1 MTRTVDVLLP
11 LPIDQLFSYAVEED
25 TEVSIGDYVVVPF
38 GRKRLI
44 GTVWRE
50 SSKSD
55 RELKFIEQK
64 VDLPS
69 IRPKLIEFA
78 EWVAQ
83 YNVIPIGM
91 LAKVIMGGVLK
102 VNQIDKLVCTKQK
115 QEISEIDYQL
125 NPEQQAARDKIISNL
140 NEYSVTLLDGETGS
154 GKTEVYLSVIAQ
166 LIKNN
171 SIYEHCDLGL
181 RVRCHPSAHTLG
193 SSFSY
198 NLITNIY
205 FNLRP
210 IPNLESKF
218 LDSSVKHWNDTFA
231 FKAKPSVTFSILL
244 LPRTGMTPF
253 AMQFTFKNKRYV
265 IPAFNTQLDECYNI
279 RVIFTKKP
287 VPRHWDPENLIS
299 NQYTKQLYD
308 KDWIPVSST
317 GMTSSTTKTTCKC
330 SNTKRLHTG
339 MTPEEVNAQVLILLP
354 EIVLTSQLVNRVR
367 SQTSGNIAEWH
378 SGLTPKA
385 RRNNWLSIANGSA
398 QIIIGARSALFLP
411 YKNLKLIIVDEEHD
425 SSFKQEQGIIYN
437 ARDMAIILAKLENI
451 PIILSSATPLL
462 ETIYHV
468 KKGNYNHVKLTKRF
482 GGAELPQIKVVNNKQ
497 WISNELFEGIK
508 QTIEKKQQVMLFLNR
523 RGYAQLA
530 VCKKC
535 GYKISCSNC
544 TIWLTYHKKKN
555 VLLCHHCSYQSKLP
569 EKCSNCQSEQS
580 LLLYG
585 VGIERLVEEI
595 VKLIPNAKTA
605 IISSDQKS
613 LGSVID
619 SVLKEEV
626 NIIIGTQVIA
636 KGHNFPKLT
645 LVGVIN
651 ADLGLENSDLRAAE
665 KTYQLLHQVAGRSG
679 RFNEKGTVIVQT
691 NNPESLIIKALQ
703 QQKRDLFY
711 EVELESRRKAKM
723 PPFSRL
729 IALIV
734 CSKDQFATQK
744 AASEITSFLHDQ
756 CSATIPSALSFQC
769 VTRKEELEIFG
780 PSPAAINFLNNKYRY
795 RVLLKIHSKHS
806 LFIKKKLKHCCNLSS
821 NIAITIDVDP
831 VSFF

>member
-1 MTRTVDVLLP
+1 MTKTVDVLLP

-44 GTVWRE
+44 GIVWRE

-64 VDLPS
+64 IDLPS

-125 NPEQQAARDKIISNL
+125 SPEQQVARDKIISNL

-154 GKTEVYLSVIAQ
+154 GKTEVYLSVIAR
-166 LIKNN
+166 LIE
-171 SIYEHCDLGL
+171 I
-181 RVRCHPSAHTLG
+181 V
-193 SSFSY
+193 
-198 NLITNIY
+198 
-205 FNLRP
+205 
-210 IPNLESKF
+210 
-218 LDSSVKHWNDTFA
+218 ND
-231 FKAKPSVTFSILL
+231 
-244 LPRTGMTPF
+244 
-253 AMQFTFKNKRYV
+253 
-265 IPAFNTQLDECYNI
+265 
-279 RVIFTKKP
+279 
-287 VPRHWDPENLIS
+287 
-299 NQYTKQLYD
+299 
-308 KDWIPVSST
+308 
-317 GMTSSTTKTTCKC
+317 
-330 SNTKRLHTG
+330 
-339 MTPEEVNAQVLILLP
+339 AQVLILLP

-385 RRNNWLSIANGSA
+385 RRNNWLNIANGSA

-437 ARDMAIILAKLENI
+437 ARDMAIILAKFENI
-451 PIILSSATPLL
+451 TIILSSATPLL

-482 GGAELPQIKVVNNKQ
+482 GGAELPLIKVVDMRNNKQ
-497 WISNELFEGIK
+497 WISNQLFQCIK

-523 RGYAQLA
+523 RGYAQLV

-544 TIWLTYHKKKN
+544 AVWLTYHKKKN
-555 VLLCHHCSYQSKLP
+555 VLLCHHCSYQLKLP
-569 EKCSNCQSEQS
+569 EKCSHCQSQQS
-580 LLLYG
+580 LSLCG
-585 VGIERLVEEI
+585 IGIERLLEEI
-595 VKLIPNAKTA
+595 VKLLPNARTA

-651 ADLGLENSDLRAAE
+651 ADLGLENSDLRATE
-665 KTYQLLHQVAGRSG
+665 KTYQLLHQVSGRSG
-679 RFNEKGTVIVQT
+679 RFNEKGMVIVQT
-691 NNPESLIIKALQ
+691 NNSESLIIKALQ

-734 CSKDQFATQK
+734 CGKDQFATQK
-744 AASEITSFLHDQ
+744 AASELTSFLHNQ
-756 CSATIPSALSFQC
+756 FSTTSQHL
-769 VTRKEELEIFG
+769 TLKEFEIFG

-795 RVLLKIHSKHS
+795 RVLLKIHNKYS
-806 LFIKKKLKHCCNLSS
+806 LSIKKKLKHCCNLSS

>member
-44 GTVWRE
+44 GIVWKY
-50 SSKSD
+50 SGKSD
-55 RELKFIEQK
+55 RELKCIEQK
-64 VDLPS
+64 IELPS

-102 VNQIDKLVCTKQK
+102 VNQIDKLVFTKQK
-115 QEISEIDYQL
+115 QEISEIDCQL
-125 NPEQQAARDKIISNL
+125 SPEQQAARNKIISNL

-154 GKTEVYLSVIAQ
+154 GKTEVYLSVIAR
-166 LIKNN
+166 LIE
-171 SIYEHCDLGL
+171 I
-181 RVRCHPSAHTLG
+181 V
-193 SSFSY
+193 
-198 NLITNIY
+198 
-205 FNLRP
+205 
-210 IPNLESKF
+210 
-218 LDSSVKHWNDTFA
+218 ND
-231 FKAKPSVTFSILL
+231 
-244 LPRTGMTPF
+244 
-253 AMQFTFKNKRYV
+253 
-265 IPAFNTQLDECYNI
+265 
-279 RVIFTKKP
+279 
-287 VPRHWDPENLIS
+287 
-299 NQYTKQLYD
+299 
-308 KDWIPVSST
+308 
-317 GMTSSTTKTTCKC
+317 
-330 SNTKRLHTG
+330 
-339 MTPEEVNAQVLILLP
+339 AQVLILLP
-354 EIVLTSQLVNRVR
+354 EIVLTSQLVNRVH
-367 SQTSGNIAEWH
+367 SQISGNIAEWH

-385 RRNNWLSIANGSA
+385 RRNNWLNIANGSA
-398 QIIIGARSALFLP
+398 QIIIGARSSLFLP

-451 PIILSSATPLL
+451 SIILSSATPLL

-523 RGYAQLA
+523 RGYAQLT

-544 TIWLTYHKKKN
+544 AVWLTYHKKKN

-569 EKCSNCQSEQS
+569 EKCSNCQSQQS
-580 LLLYG
+580 LSLCG
-585 VGIERLVEEI
+585 IGIERLLEEI

-679 RFNEKGTVIVQT
+679 RFNEKGMVIVQT

-711 EVELESRRKAKM
+711 EIELESRSKAKM

-734 CSKDQFATQK
+734 CGKDQFATQK
-744 AASEITSFLHDQ
+744 AASELTSFLHNQ
-756 CSATIPSALSFQC
+756 FSTTSQHL
-769 VTRKEELEIFG
+769 TLKEFEIFG

-795 RVLLKIHSKHS
+795 RVLLKIHNKHS
-806 LFIKKKLKHCCNLSS
+806 LSIKKKLKYWIKNYNLNS
-821 NIAITIDVDP
+821 NIAVTIDVDP

>member
-1 MTRTVDVLLP
+1 MRKAVDVLLP
-11 LPIDQLFSYAVEED
+11 LPIDQLFSYIVEEN
-25 TEVSIGDYVVVPF
+25 TEISIGDYVVVQF

-44 GTVWRE
+44 GIVWRK

-125 NPEQQAARDKIISNL
+125 NPEQQEARDKIISNL

-166 LIKNN
+166 LIKN
-171 SIYEHCDLGL
+171 
-181 RVRCHPSAHTLG
+181 
-193 SSFSY
+193 
-198 NLITNIY
+198 
-205 FNLRP
+205 
-210 IPNLESKF
+210 
-218 LDSSVKHWNDTFA
+218 
-231 FKAKPSVTFSILL
+231 
-244 LPRTGMTPF
+244 
-253 AMQFTFKNKRYV
+253 

-279 RVIFTKKP
+279 RVIFTKKDVIP

-299 NQYTKQLYD
+299 NQYTKHLYD

-339 MTPEEVNAQVLILLP
+339 MTTEGGNAQVLILLP

-544 TIWLTYHKKKN
+544 TVWLTYHKKKN

-613 LGSVID
+613 LGNVID
-619 SVLKEEV
+619 LVLKEEV

-734 CSKDQFATQK
+734 CGKDQFATQK

-769 VTRKEELEIFG
+769 VTRKKELEIFG

-795 RVLLKIHSKHS
+795 RVLLKIHNKHS
-806 LFIKKKLKHCCNLSS
+806 LSIKKKLKYWIKNYNLNS
-821 NIAITIDVDP
+821 NIAVTIDVDP

>member
-1 MTRTVDVLLP
+1 MLNSITMAKTVDVLLP
-11 LPIDQLFSYAVEED
+11 LPIDQLFSYAIEED

-44 GTVWRE
+44 GIVWRE

-64 VDLPS
+64 IDLPS

-125 NPEQQAARDKIISNL
+125 SPEQQVARDKIISNL

-154 GKTEVYLSVIAQ
+154 GKTEVYLSVIAR
-166 LIKNN
+166 LIE
-171 SIYEHCDLGL
+171 I
-181 RVRCHPSAHTLG
+181 V
-193 SSFSY
+193 
-198 NLITNIY
+198 
-205 FNLRP
+205 
-210 IPNLESKF
+210 
-218 LDSSVKHWNDTFA
+218 ND
-231 FKAKPSVTFSILL
+231 
-244 LPRTGMTPF
+244 
-253 AMQFTFKNKRYV
+253 
-265 IPAFNTQLDECYNI
+265 
-279 RVIFTKKP
+279 
-287 VPRHWDPENLIS
+287 
-299 NQYTKQLYD
+299 
-308 KDWIPVSST
+308 
-317 GMTSSTTKTTCKC
+317 
-330 SNTKRLHTG
+330 
-339 MTPEEVNAQVLILLP
+339 AQVLILLP

-385 RRNNWLSIANGSA
+385 RRNNWLSIANRSA

-437 ARDMAIILAKLENI
+437 ARDMAIILAKFENI

-468 KKGNYNHVKLTKRF
+468 KNGNYNHVKLTKRF
-482 GGAELPQIKVVNNKQ
+482 GGAELPHIKVVNNKQ
-497 WISNELFEGIK
+497 WISSELFEGIK

-544 TIWLTYHKKKN
+544 TVWLTYHKKKN

-569 EKCSNCQSEQS
+569 EKCSNCQSEES
-580 LLLYG
+580 LFLYG
-585 VGIERLVEEI
+585 VGIERLLEEI
-595 VKLIPNAKTA
+595 VKLLSNAKTA

-734 CSKDQFATQK
+734 CGKDQFATQK

-795 RVLLKIHSKHS
+795 RVLLKIYNKHS
-806 LFIKKKLKHCCNLSS
+806 PFIKKKLKHCCNLSS
-821 NIAITIDVDP
+821 NIAVTIDVDP

>member
-11 LPIDQLFSYAVEED
+11 LPIDQLFSYAIEED
-25 TEVSIGDYVVVPF
+25 TEISIGDYVVVPF

-44 GTVWRE
+44 GIVWKY
-50 SSKSD
+50 SDKSD

-115 QEISEIDYQL
+115 QEISKIDSQL

-154 GKTEVYLSVIAQ
+154 GKTEVYLSVIAR
-166 LIKNN
+166 LIE
-171 SIYEHCDLGL
+171 I
-181 RVRCHPSAHTLG
+181 A
-193 SSFSY
+193 
-198 NLITNIY
+198 
-205 FNLRP
+205 
-210 IPNLESKF
+210 
-218 LDSSVKHWNDTFA
+218 ND
-231 FKAKPSVTFSILL
+231 
-244 LPRTGMTPF
+244 
-253 AMQFTFKNKRYV
+253 
-265 IPAFNTQLDECYNI
+265 
-279 RVIFTKKP
+279 
-287 VPRHWDPENLIS
+287 
-299 NQYTKQLYD
+299 
-308 KDWIPVSST
+308 
-317 GMTSSTTKTTCKC
+317 
-330 SNTKRLHTG
+330 
-339 MTPEEVNAQVLILLP
+339 AQVLILLP

-385 RRNNWLSIANGSA
+385 RRNNWLNIANGSA

-437 ARDMAIILAKLENI
+437 ARDMAIILAKIENI

-462 ETIYHV
+462 ETIYHI

-482 GGAELPQIKVVNNKQ
+482 GGAELPQIKVVNNKE

-535 GYKISCSNC
+535 GHKISCSNC
-544 TIWLTYHKKKN
+544 IVWLTYHKKKN
-555 VLLCHHCSYQSKLP
+555 ALLCHHCSYQSKLP

-580 LLLYG
+580 LFLYG
-585 VGIERLVEEI
+585 VGIERLLEEI

-734 CSKDQFATQK
+734 CGKDQFATQK
-744 AASEITSFLHDQ
+744 AASEITSFLHTT
-756 CSATIPSALSFQC
+756 TIPSALSFQC

-795 RVLLKIHSKHS
+795 RVLLKIHNKYS
-806 LFIKKKLKHCCNLSS
+806 LSIKKKLKHCCNLSS
-821 NIAITIDVDP
+821 NIEVTIDVDP

>member
-1 MTRTVDVLLP
+1 MTKTVDVLLP
-11 LPIDQLFSYAVEED
+11 LPIDQLFSYVVEED

-44 GTVWRE
+44 GIVWRE

-115 QEISEIDYQL
+115 QEISEIDCQL

-154 GKTEVYLSVIAQ
+154 GKTEVYLSVIAR
-166 LIKNN
+166 LIE
-171 SIYEHCDLGL
+171 I
-181 RVRCHPSAHTLG
+181 V
-193 SSFSY
+193 
-198 NLITNIY
+198 
-205 FNLRP
+205 
-210 IPNLESKF
+210 
-218 LDSSVKHWNDTFA
+218 ND
-231 FKAKPSVTFSILL
+231 
-244 LPRTGMTPF
+244 
-253 AMQFTFKNKRYV
+253 
-265 IPAFNTQLDECYNI
+265 
-279 RVIFTKKP
+279 
-287 VPRHWDPENLIS
+287 
-299 NQYTKQLYD
+299 
-308 KDWIPVSST
+308 
-317 GMTSSTTKTTCKC
+317 
-330 SNTKRLHTG
+330 
-339 MTPEEVNAQVLILLP
+339 AQVLILLP
-354 EIVLTSQLVNRVR
+354 EIVLTSQLVNRVH
-367 SQTSGNIAEWH
+367 SQISGNIAEWH

-385 RRNNWLSIANGSA
+385 RRNNWLNIANGSA

-468 KKGNYNHVKLTKRF
+468 KKGNYNHVKLTERF
-482 GGAELPQIKVVNNKQ
+482 GGAELPHIKVVNNKQ

-544 TIWLTYHKKKN
+544 TVWLTYHKKKN
-555 VLLCHHCSYQSKLP
+555 VLLCHHCSYQLKLP

-613 LGSVID
+613 LGNVID

-711 EVELESRRKAKM
+711 EIELESRRKAKM

-734 CSKDQFATQK
+734 CGKDQFATQK
-744 AASEITSFLHDQ
+744 AANEITNFLHNQ
-756 CSATIPSALSFQC
+756 FSTTSQHL
-769 VTRKEELEIFG
+769 TLKEFEIFG

-795 RVLLKIHSKHS
+795 RVLLKIYNNHS

-821 NIAITIDVDP
+821 NIEVTIDVDP

>member
-1 MTRTVDVLLP
+1 MLNSITMAKTVDVLLP
-11 LPIDQLFSYAVEED
+11 LPIDQLFSYAIEED

-44 GTVWRE
+44 GIVWRE

-64 VDLPS
+64 IDLPS

-91 LAKVIMGGVLK
+91 LAKVVMGGVLK

-125 NPEQQAARDKIISNL
+125 SLEQQVARDKIISNL

-154 GKTEVYLSVIAQ
+154 GKTEVYLSVIAR
-166 LIKNN
+166 LIE
-171 SIYEHCDLGL
+171 I
-181 RVRCHPSAHTLG
+181 V
-193 SSFSY
+193 
-198 NLITNIY
+198 
-205 FNLRP
+205 
-210 IPNLESKF
+210 
-218 LDSSVKHWNDTFA
+218 ND
-231 FKAKPSVTFSILL
+231 
-244 LPRTGMTPF
+244 
-253 AMQFTFKNKRYV
+253 
-265 IPAFNTQLDECYNI
+265 
-279 RVIFTKKP
+279 
-287 VPRHWDPENLIS
+287 
-299 NQYTKQLYD
+299 
-308 KDWIPVSST
+308 
-317 GMTSSTTKTTCKC
+317 
-330 SNTKRLHTG
+330 
-339 MTPEEVNAQVLILLP
+339 AQVLILLP

-411 YKNLKLIIVDEEHD
+411 YKNLKLIIIDEEHD

-451 PIILSSATPLL
+451 SIILSSATPLL

-482 GGAELPQIKVVNNKQ
+482 GGAELPHIKVVNNKQ

-535 GYKISCSNC
+535 GHKISCSNC
-544 TIWLTYHKKKN
+544 IVWLTYHKKKN
-555 VLLCHHCSYQSKLP
+555 ALLCHHCSYQSKLP
-569 EKCSNCQSEQS
+569 EKCSNCQSEES
-580 LLLYG
+580 FFLYG
-585 VGIERLVEEI
+585 VGIERLLEEI
-595 VKLIPNAKTA
+595 VKLLPNAKTA

-679 RFNEKGTVIVQT
+679 RFHEKGRVIVQT

-711 EVELESRRKAKM
+711 EIELESRRKAKM

-734 CSKDQFATQK
+734 CGKDQFATQK
-744 AASEITSFLHDQ
+744 AASELTSFLHNQ
-756 CSATIPSALSFQC
+756 FSTTSQHL
-769 VTRKEELEIFG
+769 TLEEFEIFG

-795 RVLLKIHSKHS
+795 RVLLKIHNKYS
-806 LFIKKKLKHCCNLSS
+806 LSIKKKLKHCCNLSS
-821 NIAITIDVDP
+821 NIAVTIDVDP

>member
-1 MTRTVDVLLP
+1 MTRIVEILLP

-44 GTVWRE
+44 GIVWKC
-50 SSKSD
+50 SDKSD
-55 RELKFIEQK
+55 RELKCIEQK

-102 VNQIDKLVCTKQK
+102 VNQIDKLVYAEQK
-115 QEISEIDYQL
+115 QEISKIDYKL
-125 NPEQQAARDKIISNL
+125 NSEQQIARDKIISNL

-154 GKTEVYLSVIAQ
+154 GKTEVYLSVITE
-166 LIKNN
+166 LIKNY
-171 SIYEHCDLGL
+171 STYEHCLPKRFHSVMFPL
-181 RVRCHPSAHTLG
+181 WCHSSISFSCHPSV
-193 SSFSY
+193 SFSCH
-198 NLITNIY
+198 
-205 FNLRP
+205 
-210 IPNLESKF
+210 
-218 LDSSVKHWNDTFA
+218 SSVSYLNDIFV
-231 FKAKPSVTFSILL
+231 FKAKPTVTLSILP

-279 RVIFTKKP
+279 RVIFTKKDVIP

-317 GMTSSTTKTTCKC
+317 GMT
-330 SNTKRLHTG
+330 
-339 MTPEEVNAQVLILLP
+339 PEEGNAQVLILLP

-367 SQTSGNIAEWH
+367 SQTSGNIAQWH

-425 SSFKQEQGIIYN
+425 SSFKQEQGVIYN
-437 ARDMAIILAKLENI
+437 ARDMAIILAKIENI
-451 PIILSSATPLL
+451 PIVLSSATPLL

-468 KKGNYNHVKLTKRF
+468 KNGNYNHVKLTKRF
-482 GGAELPQIKVVNNKQ
+482 GDAELPHIKVVNNKQ

-508 QTIEKKQQVMLFLNR
+508 QTIEKKQQAMLFLNR

-544 TIWLTYHKKKN
+544 AVWLTYHKKKN
-555 VLLCHHCSYQSKLP
+555 VLLCHLCSYQSKLP

-580 LLLYG
+580 LFLYG
-585 VGIERLVEEI
+585 VGIERLLEEI

-613 LGSVID
+613 LGNIID

-679 RFNEKGTVIVQT
+679 RFNEKGMVIVQT

-711 EVELESRRKAKM
+711 EIELESRRKAKM

-734 CSKDQFATQK
+734 CGKDQFATQK
-744 AASEITSFLHDQ
+744 AASEITSFLHNQ
-756 CSATIPSALSFQC
+756 YSATSQRLMP
-769 VTRKEELEIFG
+769 EEFEIFG

-795 RVLLKIHSKHS
+795 RVLLKIHNKHS
-806 LFIKKKLKHCCNLSS
+806 LSIKRKLKYCCNLSS
-821 NIAITIDVDP
+821 NIAVTIDVDP

>member
-1 MTRTVDVLLP
+1 MTKTVDVLLL

-44 GTVWRE
+44 GIVWRE

-64 VDLPS
+64 IDLPS

-125 NPEQQAARDKIISNL
+125 SPEQQVARDKIISNL

-154 GKTEVYLSVIAQ
+154 GKTEVYLSVIAR
-166 LIKNN
+166 LIE
-171 SIYEHCDLGL
+171 I
-181 RVRCHPSAHTLG
+181 V
-193 SSFSY
+193 
-198 NLITNIY
+198 
-205 FNLRP
+205 
-210 IPNLESKF
+210 
-218 LDSSVKHWNDTFA
+218 ND
-231 FKAKPSVTFSILL
+231 
-244 LPRTGMTPF
+244 
-253 AMQFTFKNKRYV
+253 
-265 IPAFNTQLDECYNI
+265 
-279 RVIFTKKP
+279 
-287 VPRHWDPENLIS
+287 
-299 NQYTKQLYD
+299 
-308 KDWIPVSST
+308 
-317 GMTSSTTKTTCKC
+317 
-330 SNTKRLHTG
+330 
-339 MTPEEVNAQVLILLP
+339 AQVLILLP

-385 RRNNWLSIANGSA
+385 RRNNWLNIANGSA

-437 ARDMAIILAKLENI
+437 ARDMAIILAKFENI

-482 GGAELPQIKVVNNKQ
+482 GGAELPLIKVVDMRNNKQ
-497 WISNELFEGIK
+497 WISNELFQCIK

-523 RGYAQLA
+523 RGYAQLV

-544 TIWLTYHKKKN
+544 AVWLTYHKKKN

-569 EKCSNCQSEQS
+569 EKCSNCQSEES
-580 LLLYG
+580 FFLYG
-585 VGIERLVEEI
+585 VGIERLLEEI
-595 VKLIPNAKTA
+595 VKLLPNAKTA

-734 CSKDQFATQK
+734 CGKDQFATQK

-756 CSATIPSALSFQC
+756 CSATIPSSLSFQC

-795 RVLLKIHSKHS
+795 RVLLKIHNKYS
-806 LFIKKKLKHCCNLSS
+806 LSIKKKLKYCCNLSS
-821 NIAITIDVDP
+821 NIAVTIDVDP

>member
-1 MTRTVDVLLP
+1 MTKTVDVLLP
-11 LPIDQLFSYAVEED
+11 LPIDQLFSYAIEKD
-25 TEVSIGDYVVVPF
+25 TETSIGDYVVVPF

-44 GTVWRE
+44 GIVWKY
-50 SSKSD
+50 SGKSD
-55 RELKFIEQK
+55 RELKCIEQK
-64 VDLPS
+64 IELPS

-102 VNQIDKLVCTKQK
+102 VNQIDKLVFTKQK

-125 NPEQQAARDKIISNL
+125 SPEQQAARDKIISNL

-154 GKTEVYLSVIAQ
+154 GKTEVYLSVIAR
-166 LIKNN
+166 LIE
-171 SIYEHCDLGL
+171 I
-181 RVRCHPSAHTLG
+181 V
-193 SSFSY
+193 
-198 NLITNIY
+198 
-205 FNLRP
+205 
-210 IPNLESKF
+210 
-218 LDSSVKHWNDTFA
+218 ND
-231 FKAKPSVTFSILL
+231 
-244 LPRTGMTPF
+244 
-253 AMQFTFKNKRYV
+253 
-265 IPAFNTQLDECYNI
+265 
-279 RVIFTKKP
+279 
-287 VPRHWDPENLIS
+287 
-299 NQYTKQLYD
+299 
-308 KDWIPVSST
+308 
-317 GMTSSTTKTTCKC
+317 
-330 SNTKRLHTG
+330 
-339 MTPEEVNAQVLILLP
+339 AQVLILLP
-354 EIVLTSQLVNRVR
+354 EIVLTSQLVNRVH
-367 SQTSGNIAEWH
+367 SQISGNIAEWH

-385 RRNNWLSIANGSA
+385 RRNNWLNIANGSA
-398 QIIIGARSALFLP
+398 QIIIGARSSLFLP

-468 KKGNYNHVKLTKRF
+468 KKGNYNHVKLTERF
-482 GGAELPQIKVVNNKQ
+482 GGAELPHIKVVNNKQ

-544 TIWLTYHKKKN
+544 TVWLTYHKKKN

-569 EKCSNCQSEQS
+569 EKCSNCQSQQS
-580 LLLYG
+580 LSLCG
-585 VGIERLVEEI
+585 IGIERLLEEI

-679 RFNEKGTVIVQT
+679 RFNEKGMVIVQT

-711 EVELESRRKAKM
+711 EIELESRSKAKM

-734 CSKDQFATQK
+734 CGKDQFATQK
-744 AASEITSFLHDQ
+744 AANEITNFLHNQ
-756 CSATIPSALSFQC
+756 FSTTSQHL
-769 VTRKEELEIFG
+769 TLKEFEIFG

-795 RVLLKIHSKHS
+795 RVLLKIHNKHS
-806 LFIKKKLKHCCNLSS
+806 LSIKKKLKYWIKNYNLNS
-821 NIAITIDVDP
+821 NIAVTIDVDP

>member
-1 MTRTVDVLLP
+1 MTRIVDVLLP
-11 LPIDQLFSYAVEED
+11 LPIDQLFSYAIEKD
-25 TEVSIGDYVVVPF
+25 TETSIGDYVVVPF

-44 GTVWRE
+44 GIVWKY
-50 SSKSD
+50 SGKSD
-55 RELKFIEQK
+55 RELKCIEQK
-64 VDLPS
+64 IELPS

-102 VNQIDKLVCTKQK
+102 VNQIDKLVFTKQN
-115 QEISEIDYQL
+115 QEISEIDCQL
-125 NPEQQAARDKIISNL
+125 SPEQQAARNKIISNL

-154 GKTEVYLSVIAQ
+154 GKTEVYLSVIAR
-166 LIKNN
+166 LIE
-171 SIYEHCDLGL
+171 I
-181 RVRCHPSAHTLG
+181 V
-193 SSFSY
+193 
-198 NLITNIY
+198 
-205 FNLRP
+205 
-210 IPNLESKF
+210 
-218 LDSSVKHWNDTFA
+218 ND
-231 FKAKPSVTFSILL
+231 
-244 LPRTGMTPF
+244 
-253 AMQFTFKNKRYV
+253 
-265 IPAFNTQLDECYNI
+265 
-279 RVIFTKKP
+279 
-287 VPRHWDPENLIS
+287 
-299 NQYTKQLYD
+299 
-308 KDWIPVSST
+308 
-317 GMTSSTTKTTCKC
+317 
-330 SNTKRLHTG
+330 
-339 MTPEEVNAQVLILLP
+339 AQVLILLP
-354 EIVLTSQLVNRVR
+354 EIVLTSQLVNRVH
-367 SQTSGNIAEWH
+367 SQISGNIAEWH

-385 RRNNWLSIANGSA
+385 RRNNWLNIANGSA
-398 QIIIGARSALFLP
+398 QIIIGARSSLFLP

-468 KKGNYNHVKLTKRF
+468 KKGNYNHVKLTERF
-482 GGAELPQIKVVNNKQ
+482 GGAELPHIKVVNNKQ

-544 TIWLTYHKKKN
+544 TVWLTYHKKKN
-555 VLLCHHCSYQSKLP
+555 VLLCHHCSYQLKLP
-569 EKCSNCQSEQS
+569 EKCSNCQSQQS
-580 LLLYG
+580 LSLCG
-585 VGIERLVEEI
+585 IGIERLLEEI

-679 RFNEKGTVIVQT
+679 RFNEKGMVIVQT

-711 EVELESRRKAKM
+711 EIELESRSKAKM

-734 CSKDQFATQK
+734 CGKDQFATQK
-744 AASEITSFLHDQ
+744 AASELTSFLHNQ
-756 CSATIPSALSFQC
+756 FSTTSQHL
-769 VTRKEELEIFG
+769 TLKEFEIFG

-795 RVLLKIHSKHS
+795 RVLLKIHNKYS
-806 LFIKKKLKHCCNLSS
+806 LSIKKKLKHCCNLSS
-821 NIAITIDVDP
+821 NIAVTIDVDP

>member
-1 MTRTVDVLLP
+1 MTKTVDVLLP

-44 GTVWRE
+44 GIVWRE

-64 VDLPS
+64 IDLPS

-125 NPEQQAARDKIISNL
+125 SPEQQVARDKIISNL

-154 GKTEVYLSVIAQ
+154 GKTEVYLSVIAR
-166 LIKNN
+166 LIE
-171 SIYEHCDLGL
+171 I
-181 RVRCHPSAHTLG
+181 V
-193 SSFSY
+193 
-198 NLITNIY
+198 
-205 FNLRP
+205 
-210 IPNLESKF
+210 
-218 LDSSVKHWNDTFA
+218 ND
-231 FKAKPSVTFSILL
+231 
-244 LPRTGMTPF
+244 
-253 AMQFTFKNKRYV
+253 
-265 IPAFNTQLDECYNI
+265 
-279 RVIFTKKP
+279 
-287 VPRHWDPENLIS
+287 
-299 NQYTKQLYD
+299 
-308 KDWIPVSST
+308 
-317 GMTSSTTKTTCKC
+317 
-330 SNTKRLHTG
+330 
-339 MTPEEVNAQVLILLP
+339 AQVLILLP
-354 EIVLTSQLVNRVR
+354 EIVLTSQLVNRVH
-367 SQTSGNIAEWH
+367 SQISGNIAEWH

-398 QIIIGARSALFLP
+398 QIIIGARSSLFLP

-468 KKGNYNHVKLTKRF
+468 KKGNYNHVKLTERF
-482 GGAELPQIKVVNNKQ
+482 GGAELPHIKVVNNKQ

-544 TIWLTYHKKKN
+544 TVWLTYHKKKN

-580 LLLYG
+580 LSLCG
-585 VGIERLVEEI
+585 IGIERLLEEI
-595 VKLIPNAKTA
+595 VKLLPNAKTA

-711 EVELESRRKAKM
+711 EIELESRRKAKM

-734 CSKDQFATQK
+734 CGKDQFATQK
-744 AASEITSFLHDQ
+744 AANEITNFLHNQ
-756 CSATIPSALSFQC
+756 FSTTSQHL
-769 VTRKEELEIFG
+769 TLKEFEIFG

-795 RVLLKIHSKHS
+795 RVLLKIHNKYS
-806 LFIKKKLKHCCNLSS
+806 LSIKKKLKHCCNLSS
-821 NIAITIDVDP
+821 NIEVTIDVDP

>member
-44 GTVWRE
+44 GIVWRE

-64 VDLPS
+64 IDLPS

-125 NPEQQAARDKIISNL
+125 SPEQQAARDKIISNL

-154 GKTEVYLSVIAQ
+154 GKTEVYLSVIAR
-166 LIKNN
+166 LIE
-171 SIYEHCDLGL
+171 I
-181 RVRCHPSAHTLG
+181 V
-193 SSFSY
+193 
-198 NLITNIY
+198 
-205 FNLRP
+205 
-210 IPNLESKF
+210 
-218 LDSSVKHWNDTFA
+218 ND
-231 FKAKPSVTFSILL
+231 
-244 LPRTGMTPF
+244 
-253 AMQFTFKNKRYV
+253 
-265 IPAFNTQLDECYNI
+265 
-279 RVIFTKKP
+279 
-287 VPRHWDPENLIS
+287 
-299 NQYTKQLYD
+299 
-308 KDWIPVSST
+308 
-317 GMTSSTTKTTCKC
+317 
-330 SNTKRLHTG
+330 
-339 MTPEEVNAQVLILLP
+339 AQVLILLP

-411 YKNLKLIIVDEEHD
+411 YKNLKLIIIDEEHD

-451 PIILSSATPLL
+451 SIILSSATPLL

-544 TIWLTYHKKKN
+544 AVWLTYHKKKN

-734 CSKDQFATQK
+734 CGKDQFATQK

-769 VTRKEELEIFG
+769 VTRKKELEIFG

-795 RVLLKIHSKHS
+795 RVLLKIHNKHS
-806 LFIKKKLKHCCNLSS
+806 LSIKKKLKYWIKNYNLNS
-821 NIAITIDVDP
+821 NIAVTIDVDP

>member
-44 GTVWRE
+44 GIVWKY
-50 SSKSD
+50 SGKSD
-55 RELKFIEQK
+55 RELKCIEQK
-64 VDLPS
+64 IELPS

-102 VNQIDKLVCTKQK
+102 VNQIDKLVFTKQK
-115 QEISEIDYQL
+115 QEISEIDCQL
-125 NPEQQAARDKIISNL
+125 SPEQQAARNKIISNL

-154 GKTEVYLSVIAQ
+154 GKTEVYLSVIAR
-166 LIKNN
+166 LIE
-171 SIYEHCDLGL
+171 I
-181 RVRCHPSAHTLG
+181 V
-193 SSFSY
+193 
-198 NLITNIY
+198 
-205 FNLRP
+205 
-210 IPNLESKF
+210 
-218 LDSSVKHWNDTFA
+218 ND
-231 FKAKPSVTFSILL
+231 
-244 LPRTGMTPF
+244 
-253 AMQFTFKNKRYV
+253 
-265 IPAFNTQLDECYNI
+265 
-279 RVIFTKKP
+279 
-287 VPRHWDPENLIS
+287 
-299 NQYTKQLYD
+299 
-308 KDWIPVSST
+308 
-317 GMTSSTTKTTCKC
+317 
-330 SNTKRLHTG
+330 
-339 MTPEEVNAQVLILLP
+339 AQVLILLP
-354 EIVLTSQLVNRVR
+354 EIVLTSQLVNRVH
-367 SQTSGNIAEWH
+367 SQISGNIAEWH

-385 RRNNWLSIANGSA
+385 RRNNWLNIANGSA
-398 QIIIGARSALFLP
+398 QIIIGARSSLFLP

-468 KKGNYNHVKLTKRF
+468 KKGNYNHVKLTERF
-482 GGAELPQIKVVNNKQ
+482 GGAELPHIKVVNNKQ

-544 TIWLTYHKKKN
+544 TVWLTYHKKKN
-555 VLLCHHCSYQSKLP
+555 VLLCHHCSYQLKLP
-569 EKCSNCQSEQS
+569 EKCSNCQSQQS
-580 LLLYG
+580 LSLCG
-585 VGIERLVEEI
+585 IGIERLLEEI

-679 RFNEKGTVIVQT
+679 RFNEKGMVIVQT

-711 EVELESRRKAKM
+711 EIELESRSKAKM

-734 CSKDQFATQK
+734 CGKDQFATQK
-744 AASEITSFLHDQ
+744 AASELTSFLHNQ
-756 CSATIPSALSFQC
+756 FSTTSQHL
-769 VTRKEELEIFG
+769 TLKEFEIFG

-795 RVLLKIHSKHS
+795 RVLLKIHNKYS
-806 LFIKKKLKHCCNLSS
+806 LSIKKKLKHCCNLSS
-821 NIAITIDVDP
+821 NIAVTIDVDP

>member
-1 MTRTVDVLLP
+1 MTKTVDVLLP

-44 GTVWRE
+44 GIVWRE

-64 VDLPS
+64 IDLPS

-102 VNQIDKLVCTKQK
+102 VNQIDKLVCTEQK

-125 NPEQQAARDKIISNL
+125 NPEQQVARDKIISNL

-154 GKTEVYLSVIAQ
+154 GKTEVYLSVIAR
-166 LIKNN
+166 LIE
-171 SIYEHCDLGL
+171 I
-181 RVRCHPSAHTLG
+181 V
-193 SSFSY
+193 
-198 NLITNIY
+198 
-205 FNLRP
+205 
-210 IPNLESKF
+210 
-218 LDSSVKHWNDTFA
+218 ND
-231 FKAKPSVTFSILL
+231 
-244 LPRTGMTPF
+244 
-253 AMQFTFKNKRYV
+253 
-265 IPAFNTQLDECYNI
+265 
-279 RVIFTKKP
+279 
-287 VPRHWDPENLIS
+287 
-299 NQYTKQLYD
+299 
-308 KDWIPVSST
+308 
-317 GMTSSTTKTTCKC
+317 
-330 SNTKRLHTG
+330 
-339 MTPEEVNAQVLILLP
+339 AQVLILLP
-354 EIVLTSQLVNRVR
+354 EIVLTSQLVNRVH

-437 ARDMAIILAKLENI
+437 ARDMAIILAKFENI

-482 GGAELPQIKVVNNKQ
+482 GGAELPLIKVVDMRNNKQ
-497 WISNELFEGIK
+497 WISNELFQCIK

-523 RGYAQLA
+523 RGYAQLV

-544 TIWLTYHKKKN
+544 AVWLTYHKKKN

-569 EKCSNCQSEQS
+569 EKCSNCQSEES
-580 LLLYG
+580 FFLYG
-585 VGIERLVEEI
+585 VGIERLLEEI
-595 VKLIPNAKTA
+595 VKLLPNAKTA

-665 KTYQLLHQVAGRSG
+665 KTYQLLHQVSGRSG
-679 RFNEKGTVIVQT
+679 RFNEKGMVIVQT
-691 NNPESLIIKALQ
+691 NNSESLIIKALQ

-734 CSKDQFATQK
+734 CGKNQIATQK
-744 AASEITSFLHDQ
+744 AASEITSFLHNQ
-756 CSATIPSALSFQC
+756 FSTTSQHL
-769 VTRKEELEIFG
+769 TLEEFEIFG

-795 RVLLKIHSKHS
+795 RVLLKIHNKHS
-806 LFIKKKLKHCCNLSS
+806 PFIKKKLKHCCNLSS
-821 NIAITIDVDP
+821 NIAVTIDVDP